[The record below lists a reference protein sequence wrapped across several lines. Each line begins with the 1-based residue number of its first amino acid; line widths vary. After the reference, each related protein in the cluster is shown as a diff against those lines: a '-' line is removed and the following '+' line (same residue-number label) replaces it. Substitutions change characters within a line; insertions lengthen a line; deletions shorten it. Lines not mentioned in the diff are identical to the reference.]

1 MGYAWRMPSATGVFG
16 TPFQV
21 VNNTVFMSSAMIQDA
36 SITNA
41 KIGADIQS
49 NSYVTGQ
56 SGWRI
61 NKGGLCEFTSVQ
73 LNGGTLTAG
82 LVKSSDGKMQIDLAN
97 KSITITT

>member
-1 MGYAWRMPSATGVFG
+1 MATEKIS
-16 TPFQV
+16 T
-21 VNNTVFMSSAMIQDA
+21 SIIADDA
-36 SITNA
+36 VTNA